1 MYKAKISQLL
11 TITAYV
17 LVLTNIWLYSPLG
30 SMKML
35 GTAGVLV
42 LFVLNPIAVIVAGRR
57 AGYRKTYI
65 SSSLFVVLLLAG
77 LYGGPELLGIA
88 IGFPPIA
95 SPGDLGWEYPAAIVG
110 LYGTWILL
118 GAMLRRKTLM
128 TVQKCI
134 HEAAARAAQK
144 RQAEQQE
151 QQES

>member
-1 MYKAKISQLL
+1 MRKIKISQLL

-17 LVLTNIWLYSPLG
+17 LVVANIWLFSPLS

-35 GTAGVLV
+35 GTVGLLV
-42 LFVLNPIAVIVAGRR
+42 LFVLNPIAVIVAGQR
-57 AGYRKTYI
+57 AGYRKAWV
-65 SSSLFVVLLLAG
+65 SNSLFVALLLGG
-77 LYGGPELLGIA
+77 LYAGPELLGIA
-88 IGFPPIA
+88 LGVPPIA
-95 SPGDLGWEYPAAIVG
+95 SPWDLGWGYPAALVG

-144 RQAEQQE
+144 QRDEQPE
-151 QQES
+151 Q